1 MESVPLRFVGEFEW
15 WKPTEVGQLGGCSD
29 PPGSL
34 VVRPSRRGLELKVW
48 QLDVCTGAPEV
59 LLRFWT
65 WTQEGLVKL
74 SRDFW
79 EVDTGA
85 GFWKHGRSFLM
96 QARGNDKALNLR
108 CAGISCNYGQL
119 CNFLFFLI
127 KCGIQDANLELKMLS
142 KKK

>member
-1 MESVPLRFVGEFEW
+1 M
-15 WKPTEVGQLGGCSD
+15 
-29 PPGSL
+29 
-34 VVRPSRRGLELKVW
+34 
-48 QLDVCTGAPEV
+48 
-59 LLRFWT
+59 
-65 WTQEGLVKL
+65 KL

-119 CNFLFFLI
+119 CNFLFFFN
-127 KCGIQDANLELKMLS
+127 KMWNSGCKFGIEDAQQKEVAWTYD
-142 KKK
+142 